1 MKFIWA
7 GGFSFG
13 KITAGYDEIKK
24 LIDNP
29 PKNMTFLGIIDRSK
43 MNALYNLSDVLFLP
57 SFQE

>member
-13 KITAGYDEIKK
+13 KITAGYEEIKK

-29 PKNMTFLGIIDRSK
+29 PKKHDFLAFKILSSSK
-43 MNALYNLSDVLFLP
+43 T
-57 SFQE
+57 